1 MRYFAMLLAH
11 VFVLIPM
18 MLYAQDEPQN
28 LSDEEDE
35 IRYAYAVFKSTR
47 IINGQSVEIAP
58 KGEMILTI
66 SHHFGRINSG
76 ISNFFGLDQSTV
88 RLGLEYG
95 ITDRIGI
102 SIGRSSFNKM
112 VDGGLKVRLIRQQ
125 AGAKR
130 FPVTM
135 VWYSSANVKTLPW
148 SHPEREYLFAHRIA
162 YAHQLL
168 IARKFSPDFSLQVTP
183 SVIHY
188 NLVPLASDYNS
199 IPSLGVGGRYKLL
212 PRLTI
217 NTEYFYIPKKYRK
230 PETDLSFSLGMDI
243 ETGGHVFQLFFTN
256 SMAIYD
262 PGFIAETTGKWG
274 KGDVF
279 FGFNITRVFTLK

>member
-1 MRYFAMLLAH
+1 MLLANL
-11 VFVLIPM
+11 FVLMPI

-28 LSDEEDE
+28 LNDDEDE
-35 IRYAYAVFKSTR
+35 IRYAYALFKSTR

-95 ITDRIGI
+95 ITDQIGI
-102 SIGRSSFNKM
+102 GIGRSSFNKM

-135 VWYSSANVKTLPW
+135 VWYSSVNVKTLPW
-148 SHPEREYLFAHRIA
+148 SQPEREYLFAHRIA

-168 IARKFSPDFSLQVTP
+168 IARKFSPDLTLQLTP
-183 SVIHY
+183 SLIHF
-188 NLVPLASDYNS
+188 NLVPLERDYNT
-199 IPSLGVGGRYKLL
+199 IPTIGVGGRYKLL
-212 PRLTI
+212 PRITI

-262 PGFIAETTGKWG
+262 PGFIAETNGKWG
-274 KGDVF
+274 KGDIF
-279 FGFNITRVFTLK
+279 FGFNITRVFTL